1 MAHEIRLERRRE
13 GTHETLTVQLT
24 DGETLMEAARLAGL
38 PIAAACGGSSLCAR
52 CGLRIL
58 AGRGHLSPQS
68 ETEREVM
75 ERNRIDPAL
84 RLACQAIPSGPVA
97 ATATYW

>member
-1 MAHEIRLERRRE
+1 MTHEIRLERRRE
-13 GTHETLTVQLT
+13 RDRETLTVQLT
-24 DGETLMEAARLAGL
+24 DGESLMEAARLAGL
-38 PIAAACGGSSLCAR
+38 PIAAACGGERLCAR

-58 AGRGHLSPQS
+58 AGSERLSPQS
-68 ETEREVM
+68 DEEREVM

-84 RLACQAIPSGPVA
+84 RLACQAIPTGPVV